1 MYPLL
6 VSKYQLHHP
15 MVTHL
20 MNVSVAF
27 TREDTGNSSSK
38 NQDSGQHRV
47 FHNFNSDTAEEIKRT
62 SEN

>member
-1 MYPLL
+1 
-6 VSKYQLHHP
+6 

-47 FHNFNSDTAEEIKRT
+47 FHNFNSDAAEEIKRT